1 MNQQFEPEESGPTG
15 PRRVVE
21 LRTSPSAGYTRE
33 MMLGVAKFARLH
45 ANWEFASGPENRG
58 LAVPAVE
65 RGKPDGIIAQLAE
78 EAIAEKAL
86 SVGVP
91 VVNVSSSMPPGR
103 VPTVIADD
111 DAIGR
116 LAAEHLRGRGFRQFV
131 VFGQESKYFSQ
142 HRAAAFSKAVRE
154 AIPDAPVF
162 EHLFQ
167 YAKGTHLNVFQH
179 RAEQWLLTLP
189 VPIALFSTNDYEARM
204 ITAACRAMGLRVP
217 QDIAVCG
224 VDNDVL
230 TCEFSTP
237 PLSSVCTNAERIGY
251 RAAAMLHALLNGTAT
266 VTTEPVLVQPQHVVT
281 RQSSDVLA
289 VEDPLVADAVQY
301 IRKHA
306 VRGIQVPGVAKGLK
320 VSRRTL
326 ERRFRAALNCSPAE
340 EIRRTRTDCALRLL
354 QETDLPVAKVA
365 RRSGFRYPQHLAPA
379 VQSATG
385 QTPTEFRR
393 ESRCS

>member
-1 MNQQFEPEESGPTG
+1 MKRMNEHFEPEESGHTG
-15 PRRVVE
+15 PRRLIE
-21 LRTSPSAGYTRE
+21 LRTKPSAGYTRE

-45 ANWEFASGPENRG
+45 ANWEFASGPESKG
-58 LAVPAVE
+58 IAIPAVE
-65 RGKPDGIIAQLAE
+65 RGKPDGIIAQLVDE
-78 EAIAEKAL
+78 TVAEKTL

-103 VPTVIADD
+103 LPTVIADD

-116 LAAEHLRGRGFRQFV
+116 LAAEHFLRRGFRQFA
-131 VFGQESKYFSQ
+131 VFGQKTKYFSQ
-142 HRAAAFSKAVRE
+142 HRAAAFSETVRG
-154 AIPDAPVF
+154 AIPDAPVI

-167 YAKGTHLNVFQH
+167 YAKDTHLNVFQH

-204 ITAACRAMGLRVP
+204 ITAGCRAVGLRVP

-237 PLSSVCTNAERIGY
+237 PLSSVCTNAEHIGY
-251 RAAAMLHALLNGTAT
+251 RAAAMLSGLLNGTAP

-289 VEDPLVADAVQY
+289 VDDPLVADDCRVT
-301 IRKHA
+301 R
-306 VRGIQVPGVAKGLK
+306 
-320 VSRRTL
+320 S
-326 ERRFRAALNCSPAE
+326 E
-340 EIRRTRTDCALRLL
+340 EHTSEL
-354 QETDLPVAKVA
+354 
-365 RRSGFRYPQHLAPA
+365 
-379 VQSATG
+379 
-385 QTPTEFRR
+385 
-393 ESRCS
+393 